1 MQYKIKMLWCMLR
14 YHMSFQDGVELYG
27 EYVGNWGGE
36 ATRWRFDAIKDGKV
50 VASQTKC
57 PGNELHIEAK
67 VSHRLLQEGAS
78 YDMAAVRIR
87 LLDEWGNVASYAQL
101 PLSFKVSGE
110 IELVG
115 PELATAEGGMTGC
128 YIRSTGKAG
137 KGTLVISGQGLDSVE
152 IEFEV
157 RV

>member
-1 MQYKIKMLWCMLR
+1 
-14 YHMSFQDGVELYG
+14 
-27 EYVGNWGGE
+27 
-36 ATRWRFDAIKDGKV
+36 
-50 VASQTKC
+50 
-57 PGNELHIEAK
+57 
-67 VSHRLLQEGAS
+67 
-78 YDMAAVRIR
+78 MAAVRIR

-137 KGTLVISGQGLDSVE
+137 KGTLKISGQGLDSVE